1 MNVAGQF
8 PPYEPRIENDSDSGT
23 VSMLQIRDFLS
34 RQWRLIALVT
44 GLAIMVGAIYIAIS
58 PSKFT
63 AQVDMVIDTKKA
75 NWTQT

>member
-23 VSMLQIRDFLS
+23 VSMLQIRDFLG

-58 PSKFT
+58 PGRT
-63 AQVDMVIDTKKA
+63 ASSPFQA
-75 NWTQT
+75 LGQRLQ